1 MTRRSVWLGVTALAC
16 ALPALQGCLPLFAG
30 AAVGTGALIAED
42 RRSSGTYID
51 DQGIEMKAASRIGD
65 RFPDLHVNVT
75 SFNRVTLLTG
85 EVPGADAKADIG
97 RLAREVPGVRVV
109 QDELAIAPP
118 SSLTARSN
126 DTYLTSKVKAR
137 FIEHGKFQVNHVK
150 VITEAGT
157 VYLMGLVKRGE
168 ATDATRI
175 AATTAGVGRV
185 VQVFEYID

>member
-1 MTRRSVWLGVTALAC
+1 
-16 ALPALQGCLPLFAG
+16 
-30 AAVGTGALIAED
+30 
-42 RRSSGTYID
+42 
-51 DQGIEMKAASRIGD
+51 
-65 RFPDLHVNVT
+65 
-75 SFNRVTLLTG
+75 
-85 EVPGADAKADIG
+85 
-97 RLAREVPGVRVV
+97 VRVV